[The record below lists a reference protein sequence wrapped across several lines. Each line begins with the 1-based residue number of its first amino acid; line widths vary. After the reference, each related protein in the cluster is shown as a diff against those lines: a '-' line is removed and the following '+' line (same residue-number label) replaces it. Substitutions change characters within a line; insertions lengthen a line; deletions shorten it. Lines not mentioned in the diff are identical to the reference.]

1 MEQQRQAYLYA
12 LIVVLLWA
20 TVASAFKI
28 SLRYLSFF
36 PLVLFASIVST
47 IVLLLI
53 LTLQGKFAM
62 LFQYSRR
69 QYVASALLG
78 LLNPFLYYIVLFKA
92 YSLLP
97 AQQAQPLNQT
107 WAIVLPLLSILI
119 LKQRIAPKSII
130 AILISFVGVVLI
142 STQGRILNLRFTS
155 TPGVLLALGSAFVW
169 ALFWLGN
176 VRDRRDDVAKLFLN
190 FLSGSLFLILADVLF
205 LRVALPSGPGLL
217 GAAYVG
223 LIEMGI
229 AFVLWLKA
237 LRLSRTTAQ
246 VSNMVYLV
254 PFLSLVV
261 INFAVG
267 EKIHLS
273 TLVGLMFIVAGILIQ
288 QRSSKQLNARSP

>member
-1 MEQQRQAYLYA
+1 MEQQKQAYVYA

-36 PLVLFASIVST
+36 QLVLFASIVST
-47 IVLLLI
+47 IVLLSILI
-53 LTLQGKFAM
+53 
-62 LFQYSRR
+62 FQKKLALLVHYSPR
-69 QYVASALLG
+69 QYLASALLG

-130 AILISFVGVVLI
+130 ALLISFIGVVVI
-142 STQGRILNLRFTS
+142 STHGRILNLSFTS
-155 TPGVLLALGSAFVW
+155 TPGVLLALGSAFIW
-169 ALFWLGN
+169 ALFWLEN
-176 VRDRRDDVAKLFLN
+176 VRDRRDDIAKLFLN
-190 FLSGSLFLILADVLF
+190 FLSGSLFLILANVLF
-205 LRVALPSGPGLL
+205 VRVALPSGPGLV
-217 GAAYVG
+217 GATYVG
-223 LIEMGI
+223 LIEMGV

-237 LRLSRTTAQ
+237 LRLSKTTAQ
-246 VSNMVYLV
+246 VSNLVYLV
-254 PFLSLVV
+254 PFLSLIV

-267 EKIHLS
+267 EDIHLS
-273 TLVGLMFIVAGILIQ
+273 TLVGLVFIVAGILIQ
-288 QRSSKQLNARSP
+288 QRGSKKAHTRSA

>member
-1 MEQQRQAYLYA
+1 MEKQKQAYVYA
-12 LIVVLLWA
+12 FFVILLWT
-20 TVASAFKI
+20 TVASAFKV

-36 PLVLFASIVST
+36 QLVLFASIVST
-47 IVLLLI
+47 IVLLSI
-53 LTLQGKFAM
+53 LT
-62 LFQYSRR
+62 FQKKLALLVHYSPR
-69 QYVASALLG
+69 QYLASALLG

-97 AQQAQPLNQT
+97 AQQAQPLNQM

-119 LKQRIAPKSII
+119 LKQRITPKSII
-130 AILISFVGVVLI
+130 AILISFVGVVFI

-169 ALFWLGN
+169 ALYWLGN
-176 VRDRRDDVAKLFLN
+176 VRDPREDIAKLFLN
-190 FLSGSLFLILADVLF
+190 FLSGSLFLILANVLF
-205 LRVALPSGPGLL
+205 VRVALPSGPGLV

-267 EKIHLS
+267 ERIHLS
-273 TLVGLMFIVAGILIQ
+273 TVVGLMFIVAGILIQ
-288 QRSSKQLNARSP
+288 QRASKQSNERSP